1 MAAQM
6 TKAGGVSFTL
16 RRQNLSMEILTFSIL
31 GGGRWIHF
39 TLNCGEMLEIFQDD
53 YWKKK

>member
-6 TKAGGVSFTL
+6 TKAGGVLNTL
-16 RRQNLSMEILTFSIL
+16 RRQNLSIEIFTFSIL

-39 TLNCGEMLEIFQDD
+39 TLNCGGMLNIFQDD
-53 YWKKK
+53 YWKIK